1 MARYR
6 AIAADLAAKIR
17 DGHYAPGAAL
27 PAQREL
33 SAAYG
38 VTLMTL
44 RQALRELGDEGLIV
58 QQPGKGTFVAPP
70 HLAYQL
76 GSLRSLADDLREQGY
91 EVRTTVIDRARH
103 RVSPRVAAQLRVRES
118 ETGLRLERVRA
129 FAGRRAIHQISWVRE
144 PHGGRLLDVDFTVT
158 SLYAALADVGVA
170 VARASETI
178 RPEILDADVAPQL
191 DEDEGAPVLVSD
203 RITYGPDGTAVVADR
218 ATILGSMMQVTA
230 DRAARFPVPGPAHG
244 PAHRGEQRR
253 LRDRDGDV
261 VVAAL
266 DAEVAGQAAAAPDRV
281 DRGARLAQQRRV
293 RAPAEHGV
301 LVAVRLRHAG
311 DARQVGRRPAVG
323 GGQQLGESLDRAA
336 KRRGP
341 AVAWQQFRRVAAQ
354 RRRTRRLKTDDGDA
368 RVDGRL
374 QGAQRPSELA
384 PGAVQLAGGDPG
396 QTAADVLAGD
406 RDVVARGF
414 EHRHRGLADL
424 GRERVGERVHP
435 QVDGLAG
442 GAGRAGLPV
451 TGTGDRRPL
460 AAREPLA
467 EALRR
472 EARQIPPAVDATA
485 PLHQR
490 RRFTSAATGAT
501 RSDAFASRASPGDRV
516 VSAAQRGSQPS
527 E

>member
-17 DGHYAPGAAL
+17 DGHYAPGEAL

-129 FAGRRAIHQISWVRE
+129 FAGRRAIHQIYWVRE
-144 PHGGRLLDVDFTVT
+144 PHGDQLLDVDFTVT

-178 RPEILDADVAPQL
+178 RPEVLHADVARHL

-203 RITYGPDGTAVVADR
+203 RITYGLDGTALVADR

-230 DRAARFPVPGPAHG
+230 DRAATG
-244 PAHRGEQRR
+244 
-253 LRDRDGDV
+253 L
-261 VVAAL
+261 
-266 DAEVAGQAAAAPDRV
+266 
-281 DRGARLAQQRRV
+281 
-293 RAPAEHGV
+293 
-301 LVAVRLRHAG
+301 
-311 DARQVGRRPAVG
+311 
-323 GGQQLGESLDRAA
+323 SLH
-336 KRRGP
+336 
-341 AVAWQQFRRVAAQ
+341 W
-354 RRRTRRLKTDDGDA
+354 
-368 RVDGRL
+368 
-374 QGAQRPSELA
+374 
-384 PGAVQLAGGDPG
+384 
-396 QTAADVLAGD
+396 
-406 RDVVARGF
+406 
-414 EHRHRGLADL
+414 
-424 GRERVGERVHP
+424 
-435 QVDGLAG
+435 
-442 GAGRAGLPV
+442 
-451 TGTGDRRPL
+451 
-460 AAREPLA
+460 
-467 EALRR
+467 
-472 EARQIPPAVDATA
+472 
-485 PLHQR
+485 
-490 RRFTSAATGAT
+490 GAT
-501 RSDAFASRASPGDRV
+501 SSL
-516 VSAAQRGSQPS
+516 
-527 E
+527 